1 MSLKAKLDE
10 RAKLVTAAREILDA
24 AGENGLS
31 SEQEER
37 FHKIDGQIDDLTSQI
52 DTLRDIQE
60 RRSKL
65 SSIEDLIG
73 RDEPVA
79 RDERSRP
86 VQRVERTSEQ
96 RNAELR
102 SFIGHV
108 MDNPHKTFE
117 MRAMAIGDA
126 DGGATLV
133 AEEFARR
140 IVETMD
146 DMSVIRRISTVIQTA
161 GDHTIPIETA
171 VGTAAWE
178 GEGDAYADTNPTLGS
193 VKLGAFKAATLVKVS
208 EELIQDEIIDLEAY
222 LSRAFA
228 RRLVNLEETAFANG
242 PGTTTPTGLVS
253 QATANNK
260 GAAGATAITA
270 DELID
275 VYHNLPEAYR
285 RNASWIMNDSTIALI
300 RKLKDGDS
308 QYLWQPGLQAGQPD
322 LLLGRPIYSQLG
334 MPAATTGNVSVLFGD
349 FSYVVV
355 GDRGTM
361 GMQRLN
367 ELYAANGQVGFRVF
381 KRVDCKLTNTDAFAK
396 LTQA

>member
-37 FHKIDGQIDDLTSQI
+37 YNTIDGEIEALSSQI

-60 RRSKL
+60 RRAKL

-73 RDEPVA
+73 RDEPVVTE
-79 RDERSRP
+79 ERGRP
-86 VQRVERTSEQ
+86 VQRSERTQEQ

-102 SFIGHV
+102 SFIDHV
-108 MDNPHKTFE
+108 RENPHKSFE
-117 MRAMAIGDA
+117 LRAMAIGDA

-146 DMSVIRRISTVIQTA
+146 DMSVIRRISTVISTA

-171 VGTAAWE
+171 VGSAAWE

-193 VKLGAFKAATLVKVS
+193 VKLEAFKAATLVKVS
-208 EELIQDEIIDLEAY
+208 EELLQDEIIDLEAY

-242 PGTTTPTGLVS
+242 PGTTTPTGLVT

-260 GAAGATAITA
+260 NAAGAAAITA

-355 GDRGTM
+355 GDRGAM